1 MKNLF
6 KKFGWTLIKSKE
18 LKKPTKPAFGFV
30 GYENTLRKYH
40 FVEWGYYYGIY
51 MFIEDYSKDVKCS
64 GVLIK
69 AFPKGDDPE
78 YAELCAKELLDELNK
93 EV

>member
-1 MKNLF
+1 MKKLF
-6 KKFGWTLIKSKE
+6 EKFGWTLIKSKE
-18 LKKPTKPAFGFV
+18 LKKPTKPSFGFV
-30 GYENTLRKYH
+30 DYKNTLRKYH
-40 FVEWGYYYGIY
+40 CVEWRSYYTIY
-51 MFIEDYSKDVKCS
+51 MFVEDCSKDIPCS

-78 YAELCAKELLDELNK
+78 YAKLCAKELLDKLNE

>member
-1 MKNLF
+1 MRKLF
-6 KKFGWTLIKSKE
+6 EKFGWTLIKTKE
-18 LKKPTKPAFGFV
+18 LKKPTKPSLGIV
-30 GYENTLRKYH
+30 GHENTLRKYH
-40 FVEWGYYYGIY
+40 FVEWGNYYTIY
-51 MFIEDYSKDVKCS
+51 MFVEDCNKDITFS